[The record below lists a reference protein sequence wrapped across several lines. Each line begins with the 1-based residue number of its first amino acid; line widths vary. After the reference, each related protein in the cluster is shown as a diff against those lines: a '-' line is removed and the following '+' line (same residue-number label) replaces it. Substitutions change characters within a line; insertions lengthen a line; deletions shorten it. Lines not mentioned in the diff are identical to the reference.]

1 MSEYE
6 QTVKKKENQKQV
18 EDFDTTVRSEFEET
32 GQLESESIM
41 VSTHDHN

>member
-6 QTVKKKENQKQV
+6 RTVKLKQSAKKED
-18 EDFDTTVRSEFEET
+18 DFDTTFKSEFEQT
-32 GQLESESIM
+32 GQLESESIL